1 VLRSAV
7 FTGGKLSAAAAT
19 TAPCHRRRIK
29 AIPHRRGHLRRGDL
43 RRGDLRRGD

>member
-1 VLRSAV
+1 MLRSAV
-7 FTGGKLSAAAAT
+7 FTGGKLSAAAA

-43 RRGDLRRGD
+43 RRGD